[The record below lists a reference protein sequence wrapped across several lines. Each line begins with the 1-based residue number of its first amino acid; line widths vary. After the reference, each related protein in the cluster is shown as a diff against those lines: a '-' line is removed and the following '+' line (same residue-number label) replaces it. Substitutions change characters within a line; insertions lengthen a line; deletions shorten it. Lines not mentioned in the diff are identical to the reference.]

1 MIRAFL
7 ILMLLLSTAQA
18 TVWGQGISGE
28 LHWKE
33 QLSLEDYTLT
43 LADFSL
49 EERLMVLVE
58 LQEGGRLIARRALHA
73 GEWFVINDSLRVSA
87 LKIAEEEAKDEP
99 YAIMR
104 MQLPSAPEISL
115 ILSLDKDLYRGGEE
129 IKMLLSVENRG
140 AVDAEDL
147 KITLDS
153 SPPIFSRR
161 FNISSLQAGSA
172 WDDKKKTAQIDPIR
186 IDLVA
191 PYLLEACDLQVNV
204 HAQYA
209 DPDGNSHQSWGGGK
223 AHIFGPLRL
232 FKRVEGTM
240 ELSESYY
247 VINTLSNTGNR
258 TFSVDL
264 SDYTGKEFSSTE
276 TLQWKIVLE
285 PDQTKTVSYRIK
297 PIEPA
302 MGISLPDA
310 VASFRMGERIY
321 TIRSNRPV
329 VDVTG
334 PLIDAKRSISPK
346 RVKAGEEVVMSLELE
361 NRGNRKAVL
370 RMAEMIPEGA
380 ELISGEINESFMLFP
395 GEKADRKIRLLVM
408 DPDGIGIP
416 SSVVRYRDVRGN
428 DYSTRTSP
436 LRVTVEEEKAGSPSN
451 ASRND
456 TAESS
461 MSKVSD
467 PGDGQGDGQAIA
479 PSPDSRN
486 RDEERLIPR
495 RPDHGAAESRS
506 GLGQRLSILLILIIL
521 LLSVALDRYL

>member
-1 MIRAFL
+1 M
-7 ILMLLLSTAQA
+7 
-18 TVWGQGISGE
+18 
-28 LHWKE
+28 
-33 QLSLEDYTLT
+33 
-43 LADFSL
+43 
-49 EERLMVLVE
+49 
-58 LQEGGRLIARRALHA
+58 
-73 GEWFVINDSLRVSA
+73 
-87 LKIAEEEAKDEP
+87 
-99 YAIMR
+99 
-104 MQLPSAPEISL
+104 
-115 ILSLDKDLYRGGEE
+115 
-129 IKMLLSVENRG
+129 
-140 AVDAEDL
+140 
-147 KITLDS
+147 
-153 SPPIFSRR
+153 
-161 FNISSLQAGSA
+161 
-172 WDDKKKTAQIDPIR
+172 
-186 IDLVA
+186 
-191 PYLLEACDLQVNV
+191 
-204 HAQYA
+204 
-209 DPDGNSHQSWGGGK
+209 
-223 AHIFGPLRL
+223 
-232 FKRVEGTM
+232 
-240 ELSESYY
+240 
-247 VINTLSNTGNR
+247 
-258 TFSVDL
+258 
-264 SDYTGKEFSSTE
+264 
-276 TLQWKIVLE
+276 
-285 PDQTKTVSYRIK
+285 
-297 PIEPA
+297 
-302 MGISLPDA
+302 
-310 VASFRMGERIY
+310 
-321 TIRSNRPV
+321 
-329 VDVTG
+329 DVTG

-436 LRVTVEEEKAGSPSN
+436 LRVTVEEEKTGSPSN

-467 PGDGQGDGQAIA
+467 PGDGQEDGQAIA

>member
-7 ILMLLLSTAQA
+7 ILILAVSTAQA
-18 TVWGQGISGE
+18 TVWGQGVSGE

-33 QLSLEDYTLT
+33 QLTLEDYTLT

-49 EERLMVLVE
+49 EEKLMVLVE
-58 LQEGGRLIARRALHA
+58 LQEDERPIARRALHA
-73 GEWFVINDSLRVSA
+73 GEWFVINDSLRISA
-87 LKIAEEEAKDEP
+87 LKIVEGADKDEP
-99 YAIMR
+99 YAIVR

-115 ILSLDKDLYRGGEE
+115 ILSFDNDIYRGGED
-129 IKMLLSVENRG
+129 IKILLSVENRG

-147 KITLDS
+147 KITVDS

-161 FNISSLQAGSA
+161 FNISSLLAGSA
-172 WDDKKKTAQIDPIR
+172 WDDKKKTAQTDPIR

-191 PYLLEACDLQVNV
+191 PYMLEAGDLQVRV
-204 HAQYA
+204 RAQYT

-223 AHIFGPLRL
+223 AHISGPLRL
-232 FKRVEGTM
+232 YKRVEETQ

-247 VINTLSNTGNR
+247 VINSLSNYGNR

-264 SDYTGKEFSSTE
+264 SDSTGKEFNSND

-285 PDQTKTVSYRIK
+285 PGQTKTVSYCIK

-310 VASFRMGERIY
+310 VASFRTGKRVY

-346 RVKAGEEVVMSLELE
+346 SVKAGEEVMISLELE
-361 NRGNRKAVL
+361 NQGNRKAVL
-370 RMAEMIPEGA
+370 TMAEMVPSGA
-380 ELISGEINESFMLFP
+380 ELISGELNESFMLTP
-395 GEKADRKIRLLVM
+395 GEKAARKILLRVM
-408 DPDGIGIP
+408 DPDGISIP
-416 SSVVRYRDVRGN
+416 SSMVRYRDVRGN
-428 DYSTRTSP
+428 DYSTRTSA
-436 LRVTVEEEKAGSPSN
+436 LRVTVEEEEVSSPSDP
-451 ASRND
+451 SRND
-456 TAESS
+456 TGGSG
-461 MSKVSD
+461 MSKASD
-467 PGDGQGDGQAIA
+467 QEDGQADY
-479 PSPDSRN
+479 PSPDREN
-486 RDEERLIPR
+486 RDDERPIPGSI
-495 RPDHGAAESRS
+495 DHKVIESGS

-521 LLSVALDRYL
+521 LLSVALGRYL